1 MKIQYTVF
9 LLFGLLS
16 TQKNMLYDWNCM
28 KRRKMFRA
36 PGKLQIMANNGDWTA
51 VTESNICG
59 VKPPFLFLYNYQKIF
74 LLLSQLAAIS
84 ISLL

>member
-1 MKIQYTVF
+1 
-9 LLFGLLS
+9 
-16 TQKNMLYDWNCM
+16 M

-36 PGKLQIMANNGDWTA
+36 PGKLIIMANNGDWTE

-59 VKPPFLFLYNYQKIF
+59 VKPPFLFLYNYQKMF

-84 ISLL
+84 NSLL